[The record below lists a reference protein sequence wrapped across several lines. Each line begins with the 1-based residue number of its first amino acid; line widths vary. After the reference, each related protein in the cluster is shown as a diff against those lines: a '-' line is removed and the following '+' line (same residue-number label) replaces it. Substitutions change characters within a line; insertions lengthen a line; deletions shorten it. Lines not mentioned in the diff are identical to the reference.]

1 MLKTL
6 HPVIQWNFIH
16 LERIHVHFSNSSS
29 NIDCLSDDEQSVTT
43 VSALLG
49 DLLHLLHG
57 GFCNQGVVDALK
69 ITASISQGVVVCSR
83 GSLVECR
90 AWGRAI
96 QQRLVFSARRSSV
109 RSFSSGFGCSGYS
122 ASEACKGLIIHR
134 PNQGSLTKVP

>member
-69 ITASISQGVVVCSR
+69 ITASISQDVVLRSR

-109 RSFSSGFGCSGYS
+109 RSFASGFGCSGYS
-122 ASEACKGLIIHR
+122 ASEACRGFIIHR
-134 PNQGSLTKVP
+134 PNQGFLTQIP